1 MICQV
6 FVDDNAVYDPRVD
19 ELVIMQDKLNLELNK
34 SGSYVFTVPPSNPY
48 YGTFNKLKSIVKFV
62 RDGKILFRGRILNS
76 EHDFYNNQKLTCEG
90 ELAFLNDSIQRPY
103 DFQSGDKHTTVEAL
117 FTYFISKH
125 NNQVDEAKR
134 FKVGEI
140 TVKDANNYIVRA
152 DSDCSKTLDAIN
164 KKLVETM
171 GGFLRV
177 RHESDGIY
185 IDYLAELAE
194 VSSQS
199 INFGENLLDA
209 EKEIRGENV
218 VTALIPLGAKG
229 DKEGDKRLGISSLA
243 DETSGEIRKK
253 SDYVYSVS
261 GVAQYGWIFDI
272 ETWEDV
278 KDAKNLLTKAKS
290 ALSQRILLENSIE
303 LKAADLAGI
312 DATLAP
318 FDIGIWVPIY
328 SVPHGLNSKYLVRK
342 MSLSATNPAS
352 DSLTIG
358 STFKSFTERS
368 ANSASAIATVQQSL
382 SKIGNNVA
390 TVVNNYAL
398 IKKDVQKLQGEY
410 VSSGTFDERLNPF
423 EEHISF
429 VGQDTKLSGR
439 IIQEEVK
446 LPSLLNSWN
455 NAAGYGSTSYWI
467 DSCGIVHLSG
477 VVSGGTASSGTTLF
491 VLPEGY
497 RPTAIELFGTIKVQ
511 TDGAVRLA
519 QAFSGANLSL
529 CGISFKAKKE
539 ATKVEN

>member
-6 FVDDNAVYDPRVD
+6 FVDDKAVYDPRVD

-48 YGTFNKLKSIVKFV
+48 YGTFYKLKSIVKFV
-62 RDGKILFRGRILNS
+62 CDGKILFRGRILNS
-76 EHDFYNNQKLTCEG
+76 EYDFYNNQKLTCEG

-134 FKVGEI
+134 FKVGKI
-140 TVKDANNYIVRA
+140 TVKDANNYIVKA
-152 DSDCSKTLDAIN
+152 DSDYSKTLDAIN
-164 KKLVETM
+164 KKLVEAM

-177 RHESDGIY
+177 RHEPDGNY

-253 SDYVYSVS
+253 GDYVYCVS
-261 GVAQYGWIFDI
+261 GVAQYGWIFET
-272 ETWEDV
+272 ETWDDV
-278 KDAKNLLTKAKS
+278 KEAKNLLTKAKS
-290 ALSQRILLENSIE
+290 VLSQRILLENSIE
-303 LKAADLAGI
+303 IKAADLAGI
-312 DATLAP
+312 DAALAP
-318 FDIGIWVPIY
+318 FDVGIWVPIY

-398 IKKDVQKLQGEY
+398 IKKDVQELRGEY

-439 IIQEEVK
+439 IIQEDVK

-497 RPTAIELFGTIKVQ
+497 RPEATELFDTIKVQ
-511 TDGAVRLA
+511 TDGAVQLA

-529 CGISFKAKKE
+529 CGITFRSKKE
-539 ATKVEN
+539 AATVEN

>member
-34 SGSYVFTVPPSNPY
+34 SGSYVFTVPPNNPY

-134 FKVGEI
+134 FKVGKI
-140 TVKDANNYIVRA
+140 TVKDANNYIVKA
-152 DSDCSKTLDAIN
+152 DSDYSKTLDAIN
-164 KKLVETM
+164 KKLVEAM

-177 RHESDGIY
+177 RHEPDGNY
-185 IDYLAELAE
+185 IDYLAELTSA
-194 VSSQS
+194 SSQS

-261 GVAQYGWIFDI
+261 GVAQYGWIFET
-272 ETWEDV
+272 ETWDDV

-290 ALSQRILLENSIE
+290 VLSQRILLENSIE

-318 FDIGIWVPIY
+318 FDVGVWVPIY

-390 TVVNNYAL
+390 HVVNNYAL
-398 IKKDVQKLQGEY
+398 IKKDVQELQGEY

-423 EEHISF
+423 EEHFSF

-477 VVSGGTASSGTTLF
+477 VMSGGTASPGTTLF

-497 RPTAIELFGTIKVQ
+497 RPEATELFGTIKVQ
-511 TDGAVRLA
+511 TDGAVQLA
-519 QAFSGANLSL
+519 QAFLGANLSL
-529 CGISFKAKKE
+529 CGISFRAKKE
-539 ATKVEN
+539 AATVEN

>member
-19 ELVIMQDKLNLELNK
+19 ELIIMQDKLNLELNK

-76 EHDFYNNQKLTCEG
+76 EYDFYNNQKLTCEG

-134 FKVGEI
+134 FKVGKI
-140 TVKDANNYIVRA
+140 TVKDSNNYIVKA
-152 DSDCSKTLDAIN
+152 DSDYSKTLDAIN
-164 KKLVETM
+164 KKLVEAM

-177 RHESDGIY
+177 RHEPDGNY
-185 IDYLAELAE
+185 IDYLADLAE

-209 EKEIRGENV
+209 EKEIRGENI

-229 DKEGDKRLGISSLA
+229 DKEGDKRLGISSLV

-261 GVAQYGWIFDI
+261 GVAQYGWIFNS
-272 ETWEDV
+272 ETWDDV

-312 DATLAP
+312 DTTLAP
-318 FDIGIWVPIY
+318 FDVGVWVPIY

-390 TVVNNYAL
+390 HVVNNYAL
-398 IKKDVQKLQGEY
+398 IKKDVQELQGEY

-429 VGQDTKLSGR
+429 VGQNTKLSGR

-446 LPSLLNSWN
+446 SPSLLNLWN

-477 VVSGGTASSGTTLF
+477 VMSGGTASSGTTLF

-497 RPTAIELFGTIKVQ
+497 RPEATELFDTIKVQ
-511 TDGAVRLA
+511 TDGAVQLA

-529 CGISFKAKKE
+529 CGITFRAKKE
-539 ATKVEN
+539 AATDEN

>member
-76 EHDFYNNQKLTCEG
+76 EYDFYNNQKLTCEG

-134 FKVGEI
+134 FKVGKI
-140 TVKDANNYIVRA
+140 TVKDVNNYIVRA
-152 DSDCSKTLDAIN
+152 DSDYSKTLDAIN

-177 RHESDGIY
+177 RHESDGNY
-185 IDYLAELAE
+185 IDYLAELSE

-229 DKEGDKRLGISSLA
+229 DKEGDKRLAISSLA

-253 SDYVYSVS
+253 GDYVYSVS
-261 GVAQYGWIFDI
+261 GVAQYGWIFDT
-272 ETWEDV
+272 ETWDDV

-318 FDIGIWVPIY
+318 FDVGVLVPIY

-352 DSLTIG
+352 GSLTIG

-398 IKKDVQKLQGEY
+398 IKKDVQELQGEY

-439 IIQEEVK
+439 IIQEDVK

-455 NAAGYGSTSYWI
+455 NAAGYGNTSYWI

-477 VVSGGTASSGTTLF
+477 VMSSGTASSGTTLF
-491 VLPEGY
+491 ILPEGY
-497 RPTAIELFGTIKVQ
+497 RPTVTELFGTIKVQ
-511 TDGAVRLA
+511 TDGTVLLA
-519 QAFSGANLSL
+519 QAFSDTNLSL
-529 CGISFKAKKE
+529 CGISFRAKKE
-539 ATKVEN
+539 ATTDEN

>member
-34 SGSYVFTVPPSNPY
+34 SGSYVFIVPPSNPY
-48 YGTFNKLKSIVKFV
+48 YGKFNKLKSIVKFV

-76 EHDFYNNQKLTCEG
+76 EYDFYNNQKLNCEG

-140 TVKDANNYIVRA
+140 TVKDANNYIVKA

-164 KKLVETM
+164 KKLVDAM

-177 RHESDGIY
+177 RHEPDGNY
-185 IDYLAELAE
+185 IDYLAELSE

-261 GVAQYGWIFDI
+261 GVAQYGWIFNS
-272 ETWEDV
+272 ETWDDV

-290 ALSQRILLENSIE
+290 ALRQRILLENSIE

-312 DATLAP
+312 DTTLAP
-318 FDIGIWVPIY
+318 FDVGVWVPIY

-368 ANSASAIATVQQSL
+368 ANSASAIATVQQGL

-390 TVVNNYAL
+390 HVVNNYAL
-398 IKKDVQKLQGEY
+398 IKKDVQELQGEY

-439 IIQEEVK
+439 IIQEDVK

-477 VVSGGTASSGTTLF
+477 VMSGGTASSGTTLF

-497 RPTAIELFGTIKVQ
+497 RPEATELFDTIKVQ
-511 TDGAVRLA
+511 TDGTVQLT
-519 QAFSGANLSL
+519 QAFIGANLSL
-529 CGISFKAKKE
+529 CGITFRAKKE
-539 ATKVEN
+539 AATDEN

>member
-6 FVDDNAVYDPRVD
+6 FVDDNVVYDPRVD
-19 ELVIMQDKLNLELNK
+19 ELIIMQDKLNLELNK
-34 SGSYVFTVPPSNPY
+34 SGSYVFTVPPSNPH

-76 EHDFYNNQKLTCEG
+76 EYDFYNNQKLTCEG

-134 FKVGEI
+134 FKVGKI

-152 DSDCSKTLDAIN
+152 DSEYSKTLDAIN
-164 KKLVETM
+164 QKLVETM

-177 RHESDGIY
+177 RHESDGNY

-253 SDYVYSVS
+253 GDYVYSAS
-261 GVAQYGWIFDI
+261 GVTQYGWIFET
-272 ETWEDV
+272 ETWDDV

-290 ALSQRILLENSIE
+290 ALGQKILLENSIE

-318 FDIGIWVPIY
+318 FDVGVWVPIY

-358 STFKSFTERS
+358 ATFKSFTERS

-382 SKIGNNVA
+382 SEIGNNVA
-390 TVVNNYAL
+390 TVVNNYVL
-398 IKKDVQKLQGEY
+398 IKKDVQELRGEY

-439 IIQEEVK
+439 IIQEDVK

-455 NAAGYGSTSYWI
+455 NAVGYGSTSYWI

-477 VVSGGTASSGTTLF
+477 VMSGGTASSGTTLF

-497 RPTAIELFGTIKVQ
+497 RPTATELFGTIKVQ
-511 TDGAVRLA
+511 TDGTVLLA
-519 QAFSGANLSL
+519 QAFSDTNLSL
-529 CGISFKAKKE
+529 CGISFRAKKE
-539 ATKVEN
+539 ATTDEN

>member
-19 ELVIMQDKLNLELNK
+19 DLVIMQDKLNLELNK
-34 SGSYVFTVPPSNPY
+34 SGSYVFTVPPNNPY

-62 RDGKILFRGRILNS
+62 CDGKILFRGRILNS
-76 EHDFYNNQKLTCEG
+76 EYDFYNNQKLTCEG

-177 RHESDGIY
+177 RHEPDGNY

-243 DETSGEIRKK
+243 DEMSGEIRKK
-253 SDYVYSVS
+253 GDYVYCVS
-261 GVAQYGWIFDI
+261 GVAQYGWIFDT
-272 ETWEDV
+272 ETWDDV

-318 FDIGIWVPIY
+318 FDVGVWVPIY

-398 IKKDVQKLQGEY
+398 IKKDVQELQGEY

-439 IIQEEVK
+439 IIQEDVK

-477 VVSGGTASSGTTLF
+477 VMSGGTASSGTTLF

-497 RPTAIELFGTIKVQ
+497 RPTVTELFGTIKVQ
-511 TDGAVRLA
+511 TDGTVLLA
-519 QAFSGANLSL
+519 QAFSDTNLSL
-529 CGISFKAKKE
+529 CGISFRAKKE
-539 ATKVEN
+539 VTTDEN